1 MIICA
6 SRRTDIPAFHSRW
19 MMARLRE
26 GHCLVRNPV
35 SRTTLHRIDLTR
47 RNVDCIEFMTKDPR
61 PMLPYLKEIGS
72 MGHMY
77 VFQVTLTPYGK
88 SLEPGVAFKADISDA
103 CVSISERIG
112 RDRMAWR
119 YDPVLFTS
127 SIDSSY
133 HQRKFD
139 MLCREA
145 SQWTDRCI
153 FSFVD
158 VYGKL
163 TGAMNVGLFR
173 TPTESEMDVF
183 CRMASRTAEEYG
195 ISLTCCCSK
204 RDLTKYGIEPGGC
217 FDPRLMR
224 SLNIPFESQDV
235 PVRDGCRCAKAV
247 DIGEYDTCGHDC
259 VYCYANRSSPYER
272 RTRLYSEDS
281 ELLWGAVMPRD
292 RIVETRSRDAY
303 RLDEFRSRAVPLRI
317 LLFHLLQKE
326 AEVRP
331 EFALQPVRIDAGC
344 EAASYGLVGAL
355 NERHRVELRFLV
367 SAIEHVV
374 EDPVQFGFGEPLR
387 SHHRVL
393 EQFVVVQRIVF
404 IEMHQQPELEA
415 RVGDVRIISG
425 LGAPLEESIHLR
437 GISVLPVSVDDD
449 ADAVGPLTV
458 FRQFAYLIFELLAI
472 GLGEQ
477 LGYYRNDRD
486 RIFGESFLIQQSI
499 ASFQGLGLQFRIRIR
514 HLIAYLFEYQVEGVL
529 SRFQRPHILVQ

>member
-77 VFQVTLTPYGK
+77 VFQVTLTPYGR
-88 SLEPGVAFKADISDA
+88 SLEPGVAFKADINDA

-119 YDPVLFTS
+119 YDPVLFTR

-133 HQRKFD
+133 HQRKFE
-139 MLCREA
+139 MMCREA

-163 TGAMNVGLFR
+163 TGAMNAGLFR
-173 TPTESEMDVF
+173 TPTESEMDAF
-183 CRMASRTAEEYG
+183 CRMAAKTAEDYG

-235 PVRDGCRCAKAV
+235 PVRDGCRCVKAV

-259 VYCYANRSSPYER
+259 VYCYANRSTPYER
-272 RTRLYSEDS
+272 RSRLYSEDS

-303 RLDEFRSRAVPLRI
+303 RLDEFRSSRSNST
-317 LLFHLLQKE
+317 
-326 AEVRP
+326 
-331 EFALQPVRIDAGC
+331 
-344 EAASYGLVGAL
+344 ASLSECSSCQ
-355 NERHRVELRFLV
+355 N
-367 SAIEHVV
+367 IT
-374 EDPVQFGFGEPLR
+374 VQFSNEY
-387 SHHRVL
+387 
-393 EQFVVVQRIVF
+393 
-404 IEMHQQPELEA
+404 
-415 RVGDVRIISG
+415 
-425 LGAPLEESIHLR
+425 PLEPNNRAHHSNVPVPKNDRNRSLR
-437 GISVLPVSVDDD
+437 GGPV
-449 ADAVGPLTV
+449 
-458 FRQFAYLIFELLAI
+458 
-472 GLGEQ
+472 
-477 LGYYRNDRD
+477 
-486 RIFGESFLIQQSI
+486 
-499 ASFQGLGLQFRIRIR
+499 
-514 HLIAYLFEYQVEGVL
+514 
-529 SRFQRPHILVQ
+529 

>member
-77 VFQVTLTPYGK
+77 VFQVTLTPYGR
-88 SLEPGVAFKADISDA
+88 SLEPGVAFKADINDA

-119 YDPVLFTS
+119 YDPVLFTR
-127 SIDSSY
+127 SIDSAY

-163 TGAMNVGLFR
+163 TGAMNAGLFR
-173 TPTESEMDVF
+173 TPMESEMDAF

-217 FDPRLMR
+217 FDPRMMR

-235 PVRDGCRCAKAV
+235 PVRDGCRCVKAV

-272 RTRLYSEDS
+272 RSRLYSEDS

-292 RIVETRSRDAY
+292 RIVDTRSRDAY
-303 RLDEFRSRAVPLRI
+303 RLDEFRSWEADRARSLSER
-317 LLFHLLQKE
+317 FHL
-326 AEVRP
+326 
-331 EFALQPVRIDAGC
+331 
-344 EAASYGLVGAL
+344 S
-355 NERHRVELRFLV
+355 
-367 SAIEHVV
+367 EHN
-374 EDPVQFGFGEPLR
+374 QA
-387 SHHRVL
+387 
-393 EQFVVVQRIVF
+393 VF
-404 IEMHQQPELEA
+404 E
-415 RVGDVRIISG
+415 
-425 LGAPLEESIHLR
+425 
-437 GISVLPVSVDDD
+437 
-449 ADAVGPLTV
+449 
-458 FRQFAYLIFELLAI
+458 
-472 GLGEQ
+472 
-477 LGYYRNDRD
+477 
-486 RIFGESFLIQQSI
+486 
-499 ASFQGLGLQFRIRIR
+499 
-514 HLIAYLFEYQVEGVL
+514 
-529 SRFQRPHILVQ
+529 